1 MKIYTLDERC
11 LPAIEQV
18 KRYYLSQS
26 QWQKDIAEGKMFGV
40 LIYDNPTSLDKGM
53 PECTMPIVQ
62 GADYEG
68 LPFLAAFSGTLDGQ
82 TCQPGF
88 VPPVFDIQRG
98 EGRYFL
104 QEEAEISA
112 INHYLESGAATAREV
127 CDLRHER
134 KNRSR
139 ALQRW
144 LFSRYS
150 VLNTFDESTDLLNIF
165 SPSIPPGGA
174 GDCCAPKLL
183 QEAFRRGLRPLA
195 IAEWNSATEHF
206 CPPCISRCRPILAH
220 MLRGLN
226 AEPDPRI
233 ADYERAVNNLQV
245 IYEDEHLMLVNKP
258 SGLLSVPGKEYLPSV
273 ESITQ
278 CLSVHR
284 LDQDTSGILLLAKNQ
299 EVQKLLRAQFE
310 QRLTQKQY
318 EAILEGEMPIGQEGE
333 LTLPLRPD
341 IDNRPKQ
348 VVDHVNGKSALTKY
362 RVTDNRDGHA
372 HVILWPHTGRTHQLR
387 VHMAQGLHNPIL
399 NDRLYGNVATAS
411 ARLMLH
417 ASMLAFTHPITL
429 EPMTFTCTPEWREP
443 QD

>member
-11 LPAIEQV
+11 LPAIELIKQ
-18 KRYYLSQS
+18 YYLSQP
-26 QWQKDIAEGKMFGV
+26 QWHKDVAEGKTFGV
-40 LIYDNPTSLDKGM
+40 LIYESTDGTFPDCS
-53 PECTMPIVQ
+53 EPIIRGIQ
-62 GADYEG
+62 YGG
-68 LPFLAAFSGTLDGQ
+68 LPFLAAFSGTLNGK

-88 VPPVFDIQRG
+88 VPPIFDIQQG
-98 EGRYFL
+98 EGLYFGK
-104 QEEAEISA
+104 EESEISA
-112 INHYLESGAATAREV
+112 INHYLDSGNATPREI
-127 CDLRHER
+127 CDLKYER
-134 KNRSR
+134 KTRSR

-220 MLRGLN
+220 MLKGLN

-233 ADYERAVNNLQV
+233 ADYERAVSKLQV

-348 VVDHVNGKSALTKY
+348 VVDYVNGKSALTKY

-387 VHMAQGLHNPIL
+387 VHMAQGLLNPIL
-399 NDRLYGNVATAS
+399 NDRLYGNGVTAGG
-411 ARLMLH
+411 RLMLH
-417 ASMLAFTHPITL
+417 ASMLSFTHPITL
-429 EPMTFTCTPEWREP
+429 EPMTFTCTPEWIEP
-443 QD
+443 RD

>member
-1 MKIYTLDERC
+1 MKIYTLDDRC

-26 QWQKDIAEGKMFGV
+26 QWQKDVSEGKMFGV
-40 LIYDNPTSLDKGM
+40 LIYENHSPSDNRL
-53 PECTMPIVQ
+53 PECTMPIMEA
-62 GADYEG
+62 GEYDG

-112 INHYLESGAATAREV
+112 INHYLESGAATPREV

-150 VLNTFDESTDLLNIF
+150 ILNTLGEKVNLLDVF

-183 QEAFRRGLRPLA
+183 QEAFRRGIRPVA
-195 IAEWNSATEHF
+195 IAEWNSANEHF

-226 AEPDPRI
+226 AEQDPRMV
-233 ADYERAVNNLQV
+233 DYERAVADLKV
-245 IYEDEHLMLVNKP
+245 VYEDQYLMLVNKP

-273 ESITQ
+273 ESITR

-284 LDQDTSGILLLAKNQ
+284 LDQDTSGVLLLAKNE
-299 EVQKLLRAQFE
+299 EVQRCLRSQFE
-310 QRLTQKQY
+310 QRLTEKQY
-318 EAILEGEMPIGQEGE
+318 EAIMENEMTVGEEGNIV
-333 LTLPLRPD
+333 LPLRAD
-341 IDNRPKQ
+341 IENRPKQ
-348 VVDHVNGKSALTKY
+348 IVDHADGKSALTKY
-362 RVTDNRDGHA
+362 RVLDNKDGHA

-387 VHMAQGLHNPIL
+387 VHMAEGLGNPIL
-399 NDRLYGNVATAS
+399 NDRLYGNGVTGGT
-411 ARLMLH
+411 RLMLH
-417 ASMLAFTHPITL
+417 ATSLTFTHPITGERL
-429 EPMTFTCTPEWREP
+429 HFTCAPEW
-443 QD
+443 

>member
-11 LPAIEQV
+11 LPAIELIKQ
-18 KRYYLSQS
+18 YYLSQP
-26 QWQKDIAEGKMFGV
+26 QWHKDVAEGKTFGV
-40 LIYDNPTSLDKGM
+40 LIYESTDGTFPDCS
-53 PECTMPIVQ
+53 EPIIRGIQ
-62 GADYEG
+62 YGG
-68 LPFLAAFSGTLDGQ
+68 LPFLAAFSGTLNGK

-88 VPPVFDIQRG
+88 VPPIFDIQQG
-98 EGRYFL
+98 EGLYFGK
-104 QEEAEISA
+104 EESEISA
-112 INHYLESGAATAREV
+112 INHYLDSGNATPREI
-127 CDLRHER
+127 CDLKYER
-134 KNRSR
+134 KTRSR

-220 MLRGLN
+220 MLKGLN

-233 ADYERAVNNLQV
+233 ADYERAVSKLQV

-387 VHMAQGLHNPIL
+387 VHMAQGLLNPIL
-399 NDRLYGNVATAS
+399 NDRLYGNGVTEGG
-411 ARLMLH
+411 RLMLH

-429 EPMTFTCTPEWREP
+429 EPMTFTCTPEWIEP

>member
-11 LPAIEQV
+11 LPAIELIKQ
-18 KRYYLSQS
+18 YYLSQP
-26 QWQKDIAEGKMFGV
+26 QWHKDVAEGKTFGV
-40 LIYDNPTSLDKGM
+40 LIYESTDGTFPDCS
-53 PECTMPIVQ
+53 EPIIRGIQ
-62 GADYEG
+62 YGG
-68 LPFLAAFSGTLDGQ
+68 LPFLAAFSGTLNGK

-88 VPPVFDIQRG
+88 VPPIFDIQQG
-98 EGRYFL
+98 EGLYFGK
-104 QEEAEISA
+104 EESEISA
-112 INHYLESGAATAREV
+112 INHYLDSGNATPREI
-127 CDLRHER
+127 CDLKYER
-134 KNRSR
+134 KTRSR

-144 LFSRYS
+144 LFTRYS
-150 VLNTFDESTDLLNIF
+150 VLNTFDESTNLLDIF

-195 IAEWNSATEHF
+195 IAEWNSATEQF

-220 MLRGLN
+220 MLKGLD
-226 AEPDPRI
+226 AESDPRI
-233 ADYERAVNNLQV
+233 ADYERAVSNLQV

-333 LTLPLRPD
+333 VTLPLRPD

-348 VVDHVNGKSALTKY
+348 IVDHVNGKSALTKY

-372 HVILWPHTGRTHQLR
+372 HVILWPYTGRTHQLR
-387 VHMAQGLHNPIL
+387 VHMAQGLLNPIL
-399 NDRLYGNVATAS
+399 NDRLYGNGVTAGG
-411 ARLMLH
+411 RLMLH
-417 ASMLAFTHPITL
+417 ASMLSFTHPITL
-429 EPMTFTCTPEWREP
+429 EPMTFTCTPEWIEP
-443 QD
+443 RD

>member
-11 LPAIEQV
+11 LPAIELIKQ
-18 KRYYLSQS
+18 YYLSQP
-26 QWQKDIAEGKMFGV
+26 QWHKDVAEGKTFGV
-40 LIYDNPTSLDKGM
+40 LIYESTDGTFPDCS
-53 PECTMPIVQ
+53 EPIIRGIQ
-62 GADYEG
+62 YGG
-68 LPFLAAFSGTLDGQ
+68 LPFLAAFSGTLNGK

-88 VPPVFDIQRG
+88 VPPIFDIQQG
-98 EGRYFL
+98 EGLYFGK
-104 QEEAEISA
+104 EESEISA
-112 INHYLESGAATAREV
+112 INHYLDSGNATPREI
-127 CDLRHER
+127 CDLKYER
-134 KNRSR
+134 KTRSR

-220 MLRGLN
+220 MLKGLN

-245 IYEDEHLMLVNKP
+245 IYEDEHLLLVNKP

-372 HVILWPHTGRTHQLR
+372 HVILWPYTGRTHQLR
-387 VHMAQGLHNPIL
+387 VHMAQGLLNPIL
-399 NDRLYGNVATAS
+399 NDRLYGNGVTAGG
-411 ARLMLH
+411 RLMLH
-417 ASMLAFTHPITL
+417 ASMLSFTHPITL
-429 EPMTFTCTPEWREP
+429 EPMTFTCTPEWIEP
-443 QD
+443 RD

>member
-11 LPAIEQV
+11 LPAIELIKQ
-18 KRYYLSQS
+18 YYLSQP
-26 QWQKDIAEGKMFGV
+26 QWHKDVAEGKTFGV
-40 LIYDNPTSLDKGM
+40 LIYESTDGIFPDCS
-53 PECTMPIVQ
+53 EPIIRGIQ
-62 GADYEG
+62 YGG
-68 LPFLAAFSGTLDGQ
+68 LPFLAAFSGTLNGK

-88 VPPVFDIQRG
+88 VPPIFDIQQG
-98 EGRYFL
+98 EGLYFGK
-104 QEEAEISA
+104 EESEISA
-112 INHYLESGAATAREV
+112 INHYLDSGNATPREI
-127 CDLRHER
+127 CDLKYER
-134 KNRSR
+134 KTRSR

-195 IAEWNSATEHF
+195 IAEWNSATEQF

-220 MLRGLN
+220 MLKGLN

-278 CLSVHR
+278 CLAVHR

-299 EVQKLLRAQFE
+299 EVQKLLRSQFE

-318 EAILEGEMPIGQEGE
+318 EAIVEGEMPIGQEGE

-399 NDRLYGNVATAS
+399 NDRLYGNGVTAGG
-411 ARLMLH
+411 RLMLH
-417 ASMLAFTHPITL
+417 ASMLSFTHPITL
-429 EPMTFTCTPEWREP
+429 EAMTFTCTPEWIEP
-443 QD
+443 RD